1 MKAIAITYLS
11 AMGQTLLSRHESYL
25 GFYRELRKSLQNA
38 KRKAQVENIHEAKS
52 INVCRDGGLTRSSVE
67 AFVMRVERRGL
78 AILGML

>member
-1 MKAIAITYLS
+1 M
-11 AMGQTLLSRHESYL
+11 